1 MDFREFL
8 EKLADD
14 SDAMYGRAI
23 NDIAGAII
31 AMGRVHGKP
40 LEEIGKDLNAKVEE
54 LLKKEQDTRDWI
66 KEFLDDKNA

>member
-8 EKLADD
+8 EKVAND
-14 SDAMYGRAI
+14 SDAIYGRAI
-23 NDIAGAII
+23 DEMAGAII
-31 AMGRVHGKP
+31 AMGMIHGKS
-40 LEEIGKDLNAKVEE
+40 LEEIGKDLNAKVKE